1 MKLSIFWCLSGLYFS
16 FGLWNPFTRFLSKK
30 NPIFSP
36 VLHFFS
42 REKKEEM
49 KEKYPN
55 FSLEKI
61 PIKTKTPEKKKAW
74 YIIGKSSEFEVDKLY
89 PVVLQEKK
97 YVVWKDSAFRF
108 YALEN
113 QCSHKGAALSDGII
127 DQGCIVCPY
136 HFSYFSKD
144 GSLILGNTILKE
156 NREESSSDN
165 VRKNTSISSFSV
177 LSQNNWIY
185 LNPDPDPDPDPNLL
199 IPIYNTST
207 STFQET
213 ELETEYQCSSEI
225 IAEKMLDIVHYYQ
238 DPNPGPNDLIILQQP
253 RWISSKKTNRLE
265 PPSGG
270 LFLRLEPPD
279 GSLFLRLE
287 YEKFHGQTIY
297 QFRSGIRPI
306 SENIFVKKAGRT
318 FFTVESEFVLP
329 YTFITKIQTGDY
341 TLKIISCISP
351 ISKKNCRVYTK
362 IHRNFGKNWLGEYMV
377 RSFIHT
383 FLEKDR
389 EMLEKIDIDSWKQ
402 KAERKSRYYY
412 RQEKMIRFYRQTFDA
427 FFG

>member
-1 MKLSIFWCLSGLYFS
+1 MKIFYYVSISIHIIILNA
-16 FGLWNPFTRFLSKK
+16 WNPFSYFFTNKLTISPSKR
-30 NPIFSP
+30 I
-36 VLHFFS
+36 
-42 REKKEEM
+42 EE
-49 KEKYPN
+49 
-55 FSLEKI
+55 I
-61 PIKTKTPEKKKAW
+61 PIKTKTLEKKKAW

-144 GSLILGNTILKE
+144 GSLILGNTILKD

-185 LNPDPDPDPDPNLL
+185 LNPDPDPNPDLL

-265 PPSGG
+265 PPDGG

-279 GSLFLRLE
+279 GGLFLRLEPLE

-351 ISKKNCRVYTK
+351 ISKKKCRVYTK

-402 KAERKSRYYY
+402 KGERKSRYYY